1 MRYIIVGKSPNE
13 SFKKIYIHQEN
24 DFLIGLD
31 EGALK
36 IIEKGYKLNE
46 VWGDF
51 DNKEK
56 LQKISKYCSNIH
68 LYPTKKNQT
77 DLELVLM
84 NIKTNDEIVIYD
96 VTGGRLDHEIINLLL
111 LRKYHNLKLKIRDNY
126 NEIIYLSTLSMALG
140 MTLMHFSKDEFN
152 YISIITLDQATI
164 SIIKGEYLL
173 DKTTI
178 TKNDTY
184 TTSNTFVDEEFSIE
198 LFSGEI
204 FIIKSI

>member
-13 SFKKIYIHQEN
+13 SFKKIYIHQED

-36 IIEKGYKLNE
+36 IIEKEYKLNE

-126 NEIIYLSTLSMALG
+126 NEIIYLSTKGSY
-140 MTLMHFSKDEFN
+140 TFSKDEFN

-164 SIIKGEYLL
+164 SITKGEYLL

>member
-13 SFKKIYIHQEN
+13 SFQKIYIHQEN

-126 NEIIYLSTLSMALG
+126 NEIIYLSTKG
-140 MTLMHFSKDEFN
+140 NYTFSKDEFN

-198 LFSGEI
+198 LFSGGI

>member
-13 SFKKIYIHQEN
+13 SFQKIYIHQE
-24 DFLIGLD
+24 DDYLIGLD

-84 NIKTNDEIVIYD
+84 NIKTNNEIVIYD

-126 NEIIYLSTLSMALG
+126 NEIIYLSTKG
-140 MTLMHFSKDEFN
+140 NYTFSKDEFN

>member
-13 SFKKIYIHQEN
+13 SFQKIYIHQE
-24 DFLIGLD
+24 DDYLIGLD

-126 NEIIYLSTLSMALG
+126 NEIIYLSTKG
-140 MTLMHFSKDEFN
+140 NYTFSKDEFN

>member
-13 SFKKIYIHQEN
+13 SFQKIYIHQEN

-126 NEIIYLSTLSMALG
+126 NEIIYLSTKG
-140 MTLMHFSKDEFN
+140 NCTFSKDEFN

>member
-1 MRYIIVGKSPNE
+1 MRYIIVGKSSNE
-13 SFKKIYIHQEN
+13 SFQKIYIHQEN

-126 NEIIYLSTLSMALG
+126 NEIIYLSTKG
-140 MTLMHFSKDEFN
+140 NYTFSKDEFN

>member
-13 SFKKIYIHQEN
+13 SFQKIYIHQEN

-111 LRKYHNLKLKIRDNY
+111 LRKYRNLKLKIRDNY
-126 NEIIYLSTLSMALG
+126 NEIIYLSTKG
-140 MTLMHFSKDEFN
+140 NYTFSKDEFN

>member
-13 SFKKIYIHQEN
+13 SFQKIYIHQEN

-96 VTGGRLDHEIINLLL
+96 V
-111 LRKYHNLKLKIRDNY
+111 
-126 NEIIYLSTLSMALG
+126 
-140 MTLMHFSKDEFN
+140 
-152 YISIITLDQATI
+152 
-164 SIIKGEYLL
+164 
-173 DKTTI
+173 
-178 TKNDTY
+178 
-184 TTSNTFVDEEFSIE
+184 
-198 LFSGEI
+198 LF
-204 FIIKSI
+204 

>member
-13 SFKKIYIHQEN
+13 SFQKIYIHQEN

-126 NEIIYLSTLSMALG
+126 NEIIYLSTKG
-140 MTLMHFSKDEFN
+140 NYTFSKDEFN

>member
-13 SFKKIYIHQEN
+13 SFQKIYIHQE
-24 DFLIGLD
+24 DDYLIGLD

-84 NIKTNDEIVIYD
+84 NIKKNNEIVIYD

-126 NEIIYLSTLSMALG
+126 NEIIYLSTKG
-140 MTLMHFSKDEFN
+140 NYTFSKDEFN

>member
-1 MRYIIVGKSPNE
+1 M
-13 SFKKIYIHQEN
+13 KKFYDTCSLLDLQEKAFEE
-24 DFLIGLD
+24 DF
-31 EGALK
+31 
-36 IIEKGYKLNE
+36 
-46 VWGDF
+46 
-51 DNKEK
+51 
-56 LQKISKYCSNIH
+56 
-68 LYPTKKNQT
+68 
-77 DLELVLM
+77 
-84 NIKTNDEIVIYD
+84 
-96 VTGGRLDHEIINLLL
+96 
-111 LRKYHNLKLKIRDNY
+111 
-126 NEIIYLSTLSMALG
+126 
-140 MTLMHFSKDEFN
+140 

>member
-13 SFKKIYIHQEN
+13 SFQKIYIHQE
-24 DFLIGLD
+24 DDYLIGLD

-56 LQKISKYCSNIH
+56 LQKISKYFSNIH

-84 NIKTNDEIVIYD
+84 NIKTNNEIVIYD

-126 NEIIYLSTLSMALG
+126 NEIIYLSTKG
-140 MTLMHFSKDEFN
+140 NYTFSKDEFN

>member
-126 NEIIYLSTLSMALG
+126 NEIIYLSTKG
-140 MTLMHFSKDEFN
+140 NYTFSKDEFN

>member
-13 SFKKIYIHQEN
+13 SFKKIYIHQED

-36 IIEKGYKLNE
+36 IIEKEYKLNE

-126 NEIIYLSTLSMALG
+126 NEIIYLSTKG
-140 MTLMHFSKDEFN
+140 NYTFSKDEFN

>member
-13 SFKKIYIHQEN
+13 SFQKIYIHQA
-24 DFLIGLD
+24 DDYLIGLD

-126 NEIIYLSTLSMALG
+126 NEIIYLSTKG
-140 MTLMHFSKDEFN
+140 NYTFSKDEFN

>member
-13 SFKKIYIHQEN
+13 SFQKIYIHQEN
-24 DFLIGLD
+24 DFLIALD

-126 NEIIYLSTLSMALG
+126 NEIIYLSTKG
-140 MTLMHFSKDEFN
+140 NYTFSKDEFN

>member
-13 SFKKIYIHQEN
+13 SFQKIYIHQE
-24 DFLIGLD
+24 DDYLIGLD

-84 NIKTNDEIVIYD
+84 NIKTNNVIVIYD

-126 NEIIYLSTLSMALG
+126 NEIIYLSTKG
-140 MTLMHFSKDEFN
+140 NYTFSKDEFN

>member
-13 SFKKIYIHQEN
+13 SFKKIYIHQE
-24 DFLIGLD
+24 DDYLIGLD

-126 NEIIYLSTLSMALG
+126 NEIIYLSTKG
-140 MTLMHFSKDEFN
+140 NYTFSKDEFN